1 MNTLGRSGVLFLGFF
16 MSLSAFAVDP
26 ASTIRVKRPQ
36 PALPRPIRSVGQPSV
51 APKPAVAKPVTARP
65 AVREQAVDL
74 DTLSAEPAPV
84 APRQS
89 SPSGSSM
96 SSAGMSPHKSSGILP
111 NFKFYFDFLLKSWK
125 GATTSTTN
133 RSDFTFD
140 SYHQRMLVE
149 FTPNPDL
156 MFQADVSTWAGQSPK
171 YFEVDYMLSQ
181 SIQLRWGRIWI
192 PFDDMAPHSIFGGRI
207 NTSKFFQGDET
218 AFLPDIWADMGVGL
232 KFILGDSG
240 AFSSNLNIY
249 VVNGFQDGSSSPVSG
264 EGTNV
269 TYPNFAGTSG
279 ASTDNNNAKG
289 MGARWHSLTGRRFG
303 VGASVYRDTYTGS
316 SEATSKGLLM
326 VGLDAQF
333 RPTSTTE
340 LRAGYTK
347 MKVEIGSSTTG
358 SGTPPAKDS
367 FLRTAVYAE
376 IGQKFGSEDRW
387 KFLLRGGMSQNDN
400 RVIDVSDKTIVG
412 ATLLR
417 NFGAVEAQLTYAR
430 DLNVVAT
437 KFAYNYGAFRLVT
450 AF

>member
-1 MNTLGRSGVLFLGFF
+1 MRNVGLVFFGLFMGFP
-16 MSLSAFAVDP
+16 AFAVDT
-26 ASTIRVKRPQ
+26 ASTVRVKRPQ
-36 PALPRPIRSVGQPSV
+36 PTLPRPIRPVGQSSPSM
-51 APKPAVAKPVTARP
+51 APRP
-65 AVREQAVDL
+65 ATAPRPSAVRPAPVREQAVDL
-74 DTLSAEPAPV
+74 DSLSAEPAPTG
-84 APRQS
+84 S
-89 SPSGSSM
+89 SSM
-96 SSAGMSPHKSSGILP
+96 STGGMSPHKSSGILP

-125 GATTSTTN
+125 GVATGTVD

-140 SYHQRMLVE
+140 SYHQRVLVE

-156 MFQADVSTWAGQSPK
+156 MFQADISSWAGQSPK
-171 YFEVDYMLSQ
+171 YFEVDYMLSK

-218 AFLPDIWADMGVGL
+218 AFLPDIWADMGIGM
-232 KFILGDSG
+232 KFILSDSG
-240 AFSSNLNIY
+240 TFSSDLNLY
-249 VVNGFQDGSSSPVSG
+249 VVNGFQDGTSSPVSG

-269 TYPNFAGTSG
+269 TYPNFSGTSG

-303 VGASVYRDTYTGS
+303 LGASVYRDTYTGS
-316 SEATSKGLLM
+316 SVTDAKGLLM
-326 VGLDAQF
+326 LGLDVQF

-347 MKVEIGSSTTG
+347 MKVDIGANPNGGTP
-358 SGTPPAKDS
+358 TPPAKDS
-367 FLRTAVYAE
+367 FLRTAAYAE

-387 KFLLRGGMSQNDN
+387 KFLLRGGFSQNDN

-430 DLNVVAT
+430 DLHQVAT